1 MSQPIGQ
8 VSDQPTATHGV
19 SAPANASTPA
29 GANTSPHP
37 GAPTNPIGATDPNLL
52 PFMAPCREVAPGA
65 PLRWVAMGWDDFKRA
80 PALSLG
86 YGVAIM
92 LLSMIVTGIG
102 LKYGSYWAAL
112 ILLSGFVFVAPL
124 LALGLYSVS
133 RQIHNQQFHNG
144 PAPSFARSVEATR
157 KALGTSMVYALALL
171 VLFLVWAR
179 AASMVHVFFPQ
190 NATPSLAELATFLA
204 IGTAVGSVFSLVTF
218 VASAFSLPMICDRD
232 TDAITAIVTSVNAV
246 LRNKPA
252 MAAWAAIIV
261 VLTAIGF
268 ATALIGLAVIIPLLG
283 YATWH
288 AYVETVDARA
298 WPTNG

>member
-37 GAPTNPIGATDPNLL
+37 GAPTNPLGATDPNLL

-65 PLRWVAMGWDDFKRA
+65 PLRWVAKGWDDFKRA